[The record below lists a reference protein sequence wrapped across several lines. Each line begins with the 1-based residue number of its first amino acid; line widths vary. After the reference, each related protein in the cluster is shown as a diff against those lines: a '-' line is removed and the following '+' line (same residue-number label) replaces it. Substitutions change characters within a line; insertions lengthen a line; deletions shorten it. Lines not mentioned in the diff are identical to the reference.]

1 MKLAKVLLT
10 TFALIA
16 GLYATAQERPGGG
29 KKVKVTGTVVA
40 QTTKQ
45 PLEYTEVRF
54 VSAQT
59 NKVVTGGLTDAKG
72 AFAIEVPQGTYVV
85 NIEFLSF
92 KPKVLPNKTLQADTD
107 LGTIAL
113 EDAATQLDEVVVRKE
128 KTTVEIKLD
137 KKVYN
142 VGQDLMVKGGTV
154 SDVLDNIPSVAVD
167 AEGNVSLRGNENVRI
182 LIDGRPSNAISMSDA
197 LRMIPADAIDK
208 VEVITNPSARYDAE
222 GGGGILNIILKKG
235 KTNGIN
241 GTLMATTGVPD
252 NHGLT
257 AAINFKS
264 KEFNFFTNQGYNYRN
279 NPGKFRMDSRY
290 LTSTNETRDFIDE
303 SRDTDRISKGYNGN
317 FGFDWFLDKQTT
329 WTNSVNYRRNTGTTE
344 DDVDQVTY
352 DANRVFTGTLFRD
365 NFEDTRSENVEF
377 ASNLIRNFNGDGHKL
392 TVDFS
397 ISKNKDDNTA
407 DIKNFSTFN
416 PTIFLDQSFNI
427 QRQNRLLLQADYVLP
442 FGKNKESQF
451 EAGYRGNFLDLA
463 TDYTVLNDGV
473 LNTFFTNF
481 LNYIE
486 NVNAV
491 YTQFGT
497 KWKKFSFL
505 AGLRYEHSDI
515 VVDQVTSNIYANKV
529 YGNFFPSGTIA
540 YEFDA
545 TSNISVNYSK
555 RINRPRG
562 REINPFSSY
571 SSNINLFQGNPDLDP
586 SRTDAYDLGFLKRW
600 SKLTFNTSVYFNRTV
615 DNVQYV
621 RRESGEFVGTTPV
634 IVTTPVNLST
644 EYRAGFEFNF
654 NYTPYKWWRVN
665 TNFNFFRLETVGVYR
680 YLTSTNIERVI
691 DFANVANTW
700 SARVNSKLT
709 LPGKVDWQTNI
720 NYNGPQTTAQGLN
733 KGIFAMN
740 LGFSKDVLK
749 DKATVA
755 LNINDVFNSRVR
767 RYENFIDGQV
777 ETDGAMQWRVRQITL
792 SFTYRF
798 NKTKNERENNRPR
811 RGGEDGDGGE
821 YAG

>member
-1 MKLAKVLLT
+1 
-10 TFALIA
+10 
-16 GLYATAQERPGGG
+16 
-29 KKVKVTGTVVA
+29 
-40 QTTKQ
+40 
-45 PLEYTEVRF
+45 
-54 VSAQT
+54 
-59 NKVVTGGLTDAKG
+59 
-72 AFAIEVPQGTYVV
+72 
-85 NIEFLSF
+85 
-92 KPKVLPNKTLQADTD
+92 
-107 LGTIAL
+107 
-113 EDAATQLDEVVVRKE
+113 
-128 KTTVEIKLD
+128 
-137 KKVYN
+137 
-142 VGQDLMVKGGTV
+142 
-154 SDVLDNIPSVAVD
+154 
-167 AEGNVSLRGNENVRI
+167 
-182 LIDGRPSNAISMSDA
+182 
-197 LRMIPADAIDK
+197 
-208 VEVITNPSARYDAE
+208 
-222 GGGGILNIILKKG
+222 
-235 KTNGIN
+235 
-241 GTLMATTGVPD
+241 
-252 NHGLT
+252 
-257 AAINFKS
+257 
-264 KEFNFFTNQGYNYRN
+264 
-279 NPGKFRMDSRY
+279 
-290 LTSTNETRDFIDE
+290 
-303 SRDTDRISKGYNGN
+303 
-317 FGFDWFLDKQTT
+317 
-329 WTNSVNYRRNTGTTE
+329 
-344 DDVDQVTY
+344 
-352 DANRVFTGTLFRD
+352 
-365 NFEDTRSENVEF
+365 
-377 ASNLIRNFNGDGHKL
+377 
-392 TVDFS
+392 
-397 ISKNKDDNTA
+397 
-407 DIKNFSTFN
+407 
-416 PTIFLDQSFNI
+416 
-427 QRQNRLLLQADYVLP
+427 
-442 FGKNKESQF
+442 
-451 EAGYRGNFLDLA
+451 
-463 TDYTVLNDGV
+463 
-473 LNTFFTNF
+473 
-481 LNYIE
+481 
-486 NVNAV
+486 
-491 YTQFGT
+491 
-497 KWKKFSFL
+497 
-505 AGLRYEHSDI
+505 LRYEHSDI

-621 RRESGEFVGTTPV
+621 RRESGEFVGSTPV

>member
-1 MKLAKVLLT
+1 MKLVKVLLT
-10 TFALIA
+10 SFALIA
-16 GLYATAQERPGGG
+16 GLYANAQERPGGG

-54 VSAQT
+54 INTQT
-59 NKVVTGGLTDAKG
+59 NKVVTGGLTDVKG
-72 AFAIEVPQGTYVV
+72 AFAIEVPQGTYTV

-182 LIDGRPSNAISMSDA
+182 LIDGRPSNAISMTDA

-241 GTLMATTGVPD
+241 GNIMATTGVPD

-290 LTSTNETRDFIDE
+290 LTPTNETRDFIDE
-303 SRDTDRISKGYNGN
+303 TRDTDRFSKGYNGN

-344 DDVDQVTY
+344 DNVDQVTY

-365 NFEDTRSENVEF
+365 NFEDTRSENIEF
-377 ASNLIRNFNGDGHKL
+377 ASNLIRNFKGDGHKL

-407 DIKNFSTFN
+407 DIKNFSTIN
-416 PTIFLDQSFNI
+416 PAVFLDQSINI
-427 QRQNRLLLQADYVLP
+427 QRQDRLLLQADYVLP

-540 YEFDA
+540 YEFNA

-600 SKLTFNTSVYFNRTV
+600 NKLTFNTSVYFNRTV

-621 RRESGEFVGTTPV
+621 RRESGEFVGSTPV

-644 EYRAGFEFNF
+644 EYRTGFEFNF